1 MHGSIFA
8 LLRRFVQTQYD
19 HSMWVRVL
27 EASGL
32 PGPTLTTK
40 RCTPTNTL
48 MWCGVRVG
56 APHGAFVG
64 IVRGLAAYSDEA
76 ERIDIKPTTRDDGQH
91 VHIRVRRLP

>member
-1 MHGSIFA
+1 
-8 LLRRFVQTQYD
+8 
-19 HSMWVRVL
+19 
-27 EASGL
+27 
-32 PGPTLTTK
+32 
-40 RCTPTNTL
+40 